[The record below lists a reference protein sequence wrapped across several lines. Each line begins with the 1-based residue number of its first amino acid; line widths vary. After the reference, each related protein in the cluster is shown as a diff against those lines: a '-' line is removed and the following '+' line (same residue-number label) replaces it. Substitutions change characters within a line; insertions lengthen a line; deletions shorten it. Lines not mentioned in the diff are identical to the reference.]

1 MATKPKKVEEI
12 LPQVPTPQE
21 PPENLMEAYLRFQK
35 DVGHA
40 TFDSQNP
47 HFKSD
52 FASLKQVIDTVRPVL
67 NRHGITFIQTSL
79 PCNGGVSVET
89 TFHGYGESIQ
99 TGPVFMPVDRANAHA
114 AMGAYTYAK
123 RCSLV
128 LATGIGVDKDDD
140 GNAATANAPRPTSVT
155 QTVIEEENLAMDEN
169 KRDDYAYRIEDAFKL
184 DDKAGT
190 MELYNELSGDE
201 KTIIWT
207 LLPSQCRTQ
216 IRKWGNEDK
225 EEGK

>member
-1 MATKPKKVEEI
+1 MTTKPKKVEDI
-12 LPQVPTPQE
+12 LPQVPEQQA
-21 PPENLMEAYLRFQK
+21 PPKTLMEAYFRFQQE
-35 DVGHA
+35 VGHA

-67 NRHGITFIQTSL
+67 NRHGITFIQRSV
-79 PCNGGVSVET
+79 PCDGGVSVET
-89 TFHGYGESIQ
+89 TFHGYDGTIS
-99 TGPVFMPVDRANAHA
+99 TGAVFMPVDRANAHA
-114 AMGAYTYAK
+114 TMGAYTYAK

-155 QTVIEEENLAMDEN
+155 QTVIEEESLAMDEE
-169 KRDDYAYRIEDAFKL
+169 KKEDYLYRIEDAFKL
-184 DDKAGT
+184 DDKNGCI
-190 MELYNELSGDE
+190 ELIQELTEDE
-201 KTIIWT
+201 KLIVWNS
-207 LLPSQCRTQ
+207 LPSKARTQ

-225 EEGK
+225 QGNK

>member
-1 MATKPKKVEEI
+1 MATNPKKVEEI